1 MLSLC
6 AGVFSLAKVPI
17 SDHMAGCR
25 QVSPVHSTGG
35 SAVFRHRITCLTAV
49 IDMIH
54 CTCAIRRPCMLADFQ
69 HKNRLFGNG
78 LLPEFFM
85 FMFHIFRSMNKR
97 IPTLKR
103 AQIEV

>member
-54 CTCAIRRPCMLADFQ
+54 CTCAIRSPCMLADFQ

-78 LLPEFFM
+78 LLPEI
-85 FMFHIFRSMNKR
+85 FHVYVSHFSLNEQTNTNIKACSN
-97 IPTLKR
+97 
-103 AQIEV
+103 